1 MCRFMSLNFE
11 PLFKNRARNFGKYIT
26 LDKQGRIM
34 LSAEFRREFSPIQ
47 YEKQIP
53 FDVFVFLE
61 KSRKIIGIVNAEKER
76 MVASDKLRVDRRG
89 YANGKDIA
97 EAFRLDP
104 KQGPYRFT
112 YEGRSGHEGYTLDT
126 FRLVEAEAE

>member
-1 MCRFMSLNFE
+1 MSLNFE
-11 PLFKNRARNFGKYIT
+11 PLVKNRARNFGKYIT

-76 MVASDKLRVDRRG
+76 MVVGDKLRCDKRG

-97 EAFRLDP
+97 QAFRLDP
-104 KQGPYRFT
+104 KHGPYRFK
-112 YEGRSGHEGYTLDT
+112 YEGRTGHEGYTLET
-126 FRLVEAEAE
+126 FKLVEPEAES